1 MKKRF
6 HMPSDN
12 RGTSRT
18 TYENADLTINIC
30 TVDRQE
36 QLLAALD
43 SLLQTTPEGVAL
55 NMMFNGSPPEM
66 VAATQSRIDAWKGP
80 TNVEVLDEIIP
91 VTDSHNHALSLI
103 RTPLVNFMGDDDV
116 VLGERVPVILD
127 AFNELEEEPVVVT
140 TFAKRVAGDAHNP
153 RIGSNKDMGPTTIA
167 EWKVWRDEGRMFEML
182 WPGAVLNTGALR
194 SIGGF
199 EKQFERTFDNRIFTR
214 LSTVGPTL
222 SLSDRNFGFR
232 IHEGSLSTSKFIVGS
247 QQIRHVQACRTAELE
262 GRPAPTQEEFAQS
275 ERDAPA
281 YRRAHVYLRSR
292 SRMHFRRGSA
302 FLFEG
307 GRIPEATGQLAAS
320 AILWPPAFLEKLLDQ
335 GKPLDALRRLGR
347 S

>member
-1 MKKRF
+1 METTPETAR
-6 HMPSDN
+6 
-12 RGTSRT
+12 RT
-18 TYENADLTINIC
+18 YGLSDLTINIC

-43 SLLQTTPEGVAL
+43 SLLRTTPEGVPL
-55 NMMFNGSPPEM
+55 NMMFNGSSPEM
-66 VAATQSRIDAWKGP
+66 VEAAQSRIDAWKGP

-103 RTPLVNFMGDDDV
+103 RTPLVNFMGDDDF
-116 VLGERVPVILD
+116 VLAERIPVILQ

-153 RIGSNKDMGPTTIA
+153 RIGSNKDMGPTTID
-167 EWKVWRDEGRMFEML
+167 EWKVWRNEGRMFEML
-182 WPGAVLNTGALR
+182 WPGAVLNTEALR

-199 EKQFERTFDNRIFTR
+199 EQEFERTFDNRVFTR
-214 LSTVGPTL
+214 LSTVGPVL
-222 SLSDRNFGFR
+222 SLPDRNFGFR

-262 GRPAPTQEEFAQS
+262 GRPEPTQEEFIQS
-275 ERDAPA
+275 ELDAPA
-281 YRRAHVYLRSR
+281 YRKAHLYLRGR

-307 GRIPEATGQLAAS
+307 GRTPEAIRQLATS
-320 AILWPPAFLEKLLDQ
+320 AVLWPPAFIEKVLDQ
-335 GKPLDALRRLGR
+335 GKPVEALRRRLKA
-347 S
+347 